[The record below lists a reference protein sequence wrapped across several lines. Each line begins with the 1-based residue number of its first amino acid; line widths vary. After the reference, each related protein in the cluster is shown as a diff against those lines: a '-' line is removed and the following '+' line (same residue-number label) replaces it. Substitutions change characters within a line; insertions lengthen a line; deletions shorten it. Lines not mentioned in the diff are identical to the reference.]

1 MDADLTILPI
11 KDDPSRH
18 KLKYPIHP
26 NLPDISTGQLGLL
39 VGKVKSG
46 KGVLISNLLMNKNF
60 DTDQFD
66 MVYII
71 SPTIYSDKTSR
82 FLKDAFPNTIYDKY
96 SDKVIEDIIKYQE
109 SFPKEER
116 PFIAVIADDIVG
128 SLSNS
133 ISNKPYS
140 LYSLL
145 ARYRHYSIGLM
156 LISTQNLRSVPAIA
170 RANASFMMLSRTSNQ
185 KELEK
190 ICDEFADSYGGQK
203 NFLKLYNE
211 ATSEPYSWAYLDFNH
226 VYPKFYKNFTT
237 LLHPQTQEKK
247 PTKYL
252 EKVADRSDEEL
263 TSDSE
268 DSDIG

>member
-1 MDADLTILPI
+1 MDADLTILPV
-11 KDDPSRH
+11 KDDPTKH
-18 KLKYPIHP
+18 KLKYAIHP

-60 DTDQFD
+60 YKDQFQ

-109 SFPKEER
+109 SYDKSER

-145 ARYRHYSIGLM
+145 ARYRHYNIGLM
-156 LISTQNLRSVPAIA
+156 LIATQNLRSVPAIA
-170 RANASFMMLSRTSNQ
+170 RANASFVMLSRTSNQ

-190 ICDEFADSYGGQK
+190 ITEEFGESFGSQK
-203 NFLKLYNE
+203 NFLKLYND
-211 ATSEPYSWAYLDFNH
+211 ATKEPYSWCYLDFNH
-226 VYPKFYKNFTT
+226 VQPKLYKNFTT
-237 LLHPQTQEKK
+237 LLYPPTQQENK
-247 PTKYL
+247 PTKFL
-252 EKVADRSDEEL
+252 TADRSDDEL
-263 TSDSE
+263 TSESE

>member
-1 MDADLTILPI
+1 MDADLTILPV
-11 KDDPSRH
+11 KEDPTRH

-60 DTDQFD
+60 YKDQFS

-82 FLKDAFPNTIYDKY
+82 FLKNAFPNTIYDKY
-96 SDKVIEDIIKYQE
+96 SDKIIEDIIKYQE

-116 PFIAVIADDIVG
+116 PFIAVVADDIVG

-145 ARYRHYSIGLM
+145 ARYRHYNIGLM
-156 LISTQNLRSVPAIA
+156 LIATQNLRSVPSIA
-170 RANASFMMLSRTSNQ
+170 RANASFVMLSRTSNQ

-190 ICDEFADSYGGQK
+190 ITEEFGDSFGSQK

-211 ATSEPYSWAYLDFNH
+211 ATREPYSWAYLNFNEN
-226 VYPKFYKNFTT
+226 PPLFYKNFTT
-237 LLHPQTQEKK
+237 LLYPPVKQKK
-247 PTKYL
+247 PIKFLT
-252 EKVADRSDEEL
+252 EDRSDEDL
-263 TSDSE
+263 SSDE
-268 DSDIG
+268 DSDLG

>member
-11 KDDPSRH
+11 KDDPTKH

-60 DTDQFD
+60 YKDQFD
-66 MVYII
+66 LVYVI

-82 FLKDAFPNTIYDKY
+82 FLREQFPNTIFDKY
-96 SDKVIEDIIKYQE
+96 SDKIIEDIIKYQE

-145 ARYRHYSIGLM
+145 ARYRHYNIGLM
-156 LISTQNLRSVPAIA
+156 LIATQNLRSVPAIA
-170 RANASFMMLSRTSNQ
+170 RANASFVMLSRTSNQ

-190 ICDEFADSYGGQK
+190 ITEEFGDSFGSQK

-211 ATSEPYSWAYLDFNH
+211 ATREPYSWAYLNFNEN
-226 VYPKFYKNFTT
+226 PPLFYKNFTT
-237 LLHPQTQEKK
+237 LLFP
-247 PTKYL
+247 PTKQNKPIKFL
-252 EKVADRSDEEL
+252 TEDRSDEEL
-263 TSDSE
+263 SSDE
-268 DSDIG
+268 NSDLE